1 MGAAF
6 KLDDA
11 CQRQVDEHLDSI
23 EEVLRDAGMPRS
35 ERQNILDDVE
45 TQIVEMLSARTQ
57 GNPTV
62 EDVKAVIAELDP
74 PESYAPDGE
83 GSQRK
88 QSETVVAAP
97 RLKKW
102 TMERIAFSL
111 SIAGIV
117 VPGVYALAVTFV
129 FSILQEIAGQR
140 LFHGFYLDSY
150 YMFAAFHASAIV
162 LGAVKRRTL
171 LGRAAMTVSSLL
183 LGGSFLLLVIRFFL
197 YS

>member
-117 VPGVYALAVTFV
+117 VPGVYARWLCR
-129 FSILQEIAGQR
+129 G
-140 LFHGFYLDSY
+140 
-150 YMFAAFHASAIV
+150 
-162 LGAVKRRTL
+162 
-171 LGRAAMTVSSLL
+171 
-183 LGGSFLLLVIRFFL
+183 
-197 YS
+197 